1 MQILAIDIGMG
12 TQDILFYDDEK
23 RIENCYKMVL
33 PSPTLRLA
41 KRVRAANGRD
51 ILLTGRVMGGG
62 HLTRAVKKHIRE
74 GGRVYTTPD
83 AALTLNDNLDYV
95 REMGV
100 EVIEALHLNDD
111 HETIKAEILQ
121 LGDLN
126 LEELGQVSEVYGIE
140 IPERVAV
147 AVQDHGF
154 APQMSNRVKR
164 FELFEEA
171 LKKGGRL
178 DDFAYTSP
186 PPEFNR
192 MQAVAEAIRDTDRR
206 PLVMD
211 TGPAAIRGALLDSRA
226 EEPAVVINI
235 GNGHTIAAVVNE
247 SCIISLFEHHTSKID
262 AAKMDDYTKRLAD
275 GNLDFE
281 EIFNDGGHGC
291 YIHESIGFDK
301 IKTILLT
308 GPNREIMKESTLP
321 ITYAVPFGDAMLTG
335 CFGLVQSTV

>member
-1 MQILAIDIGMG
+1 MQILAIDVGMG
-12 TQDILFYDDEK
+12 TQDILLYDDEK

-41 KRVRAANGRD
+41 ERVRSANGKE
-51 ILLTGRVMGGG
+51 IFLTGRVMGGG
-62 HLTRAVKKHIRE
+62 HLTRAVKEHLRK
-74 GGRVYTTPD
+74 GGHVYATPD
-83 AALTLNDNLDYV
+83 VALTLNDNLDYV

-100 EVIEALHLNDD
+100 EVMDDLHLNDD
-111 HETIKAEILQ
+111 PNAIGGEILQ

-126 LEELGQVSEVYGIE
+126 LEELGSVFEVYGMR

-154 APQMSNRVKR
+154 APHMSNRIKR
-164 FELFEEA
+164 FEIFKEV

-178 DDFAYTSP
+178 DDFAYKSP

-192 MQAVAEAIRDTDRR
+192 MQAAAETIRISGRK
-206 PLVMD
+206 PVVMD
-211 TGPAAIRGALLDSRA
+211 TGPAAITGAMLDLRA
-226 EEPAVVINI
+226 KEPAVAINL
-235 GNGHTIAAVVNE
+235 GNGHTIAAVVSE
-247 SCIISLFEHHTSKID
+247 GRIISLFEHHTSKIN
-262 AAKMDDYTKRLAD
+262 AAKVDDYTKRLAD

-281 EIFNDGGHGC
+281 EIFDDGGHGC

-321 ITYAVPFGDAMLTG
+321 VIYAVPFGDAMLTG
-335 CFGLVQSTV
+335 CFGLVENVV